1 MSTTG
6 TGGRIAVLTS
16 GGDAPGMNA
25 AIRAAVRTAIGL
37 GAEAVGVEHGFE
49 GLIARRMRPFTLGD
63 VGGILDRGGTF
74 LGTSRSEHFR
84 TPGGLA
90 EAAGAIRS
98 EGITGVVVIGGEG
111 SYKGGLELHKRHG
124 VAVACV
130 PGTIDNDVDGTDA
143 CIGFDTALNT
153 IADAVTKV
161 RDTASSHERTFV
173 IEVMGRTSGFLAL
186 YAGLACGADYVLLPE
201 MAWKVEDICATI
213 ESGIRRGKKHAIVMT
228 AEGAA
233 HAFTLAEDL
242 SKMCGQDV
250 RSVVL
255 GHVQR
260 GGAPSAFDR
269 ILGSR
274 MASHAVHSLIHGE
287 EAFAVGLRCAD
298 TVSYSIADAVARTRP
313 LPPDLEALGRILA
326 R

>member
-1 MSTTG
+1 
-6 TGGRIAVLTS
+6 
-16 GGDAPGMNA
+16 MNA
-25 AIRAAVRTAIGL
+25 GIRAAVRSAIGL
-37 GAEAVGVEHGFE
+37 GAEAVGIVGGYE
-49 GLIARRMRPFTLGD
+49 GLIGRHVRPFTLGD

-90 EAAGAIRS
+90 EAAGAVRA

-111 SYKGGLELHKRHG
+111 SFKGALALHERHG
-124 VAVACV
+124 IPVACV

-153 IADAVTKV
+153 IADAVAKV

-173 IEVMGRTSGFLAL
+173 IEVMGRTSGFLCL
-186 YAGLACGADYVLLPE
+186 YAGLACGADYVALPDR
-201 MAWKVEDICATI
+201 AWKVEEICSTI
-213 ESGIRRGKKHAIVMT
+213 ESGVRRGKKHAIVMVS
-228 AEGAA
+228 EGAA
-233 HAFTLAEDL
+233 HAFTLAEQL
-242 SKMCGQDV
+242 SRLCGQEV

-269 ILGSR
+269 ILASR
-274 MASHAVHSLIHGE
+274 MAAHAVQSLLAGE
-287 EAFAVGLRCAD
+287 QAFAVGLRCAD
-298 TVSYSIADAVARTRP
+298 TISYPITDAVAGQRP
-313 LPPDLEALGRILA
+313 LPAELEALGRILA